1 MLGGFDAPDSENI
14 SKWSKSGN
22 IPSFMASVKITGV
35 EDIGIVNKIAD
46 IISEHKVVMRSFNYN
61 MNDGLFEGMLN
72 ILVPNSDVLHQII
85 RKIQNLKGIVKASRQ
100 D

>member
-1 MLGGFDAPDSENI
+1 MLSRYPYRLIAA
-14 SKWSKSGN
+14 KWSKSGN
-22 IPSFMASVKITGV
+22 IPSFMSTVKITGV

-61 MNDGLFEGMLN
+61 MNEGLFEGMLN